1 MINKELAKI
10 FYQIAEFLELEGER
24 FKSQAY
30 EKVALILETMSQDV
44 KEIYEKGGKEA
55 LKEIKGVG
63 ESIAEKIEEYIK
75 TGKIQYYEDF
85 KKKLPFDLDQLV
97 QVEGLG
103 PKKAKVLYEKLKIK
117 NLKDLEEAAR
127 KHKIRNLFGFGEKT
141 ERNILQA
148 IEFLKKSTGRFLL
161 GEILPLA
168 REIEERL
175 KSLKE
180 VKEISMAG
188 SLRRRKET
196 IGDVDFLVISSNP
209 QKVMDFFVSLPG
221 VVKIWGK
228 GSTRSSV
235 RMKEGFDVDL
245 RILPAKSYGAG
256 LQYFTGSKEHNIFL
270 RRIAI
275 EKGFKLSEYGL
286 FKGKKMIAG
295 EREEDIY
302 HALGM
307 DWIPPEMRENQGEIE
322 MALSHSLPKIIDL
335 KDIKGD
341 LHCHSDWDGGENSI
355 EEISFQAQKMGYSFV
370 GIADHTKFLK
380 IEHGLDEKT
389 LRKRNAFIDKL
400 NSKLKNKN
408 FRILKSCEANIL
420 PDGRL
425 DISDSVLKELDVVI
439 AGVHSSF
446 KMTKEKMTERI
457 IRAMKNPNVDIISHP
472 TGRILKKRDEYQI
485 DFEKILR
492 VAKEFKVVL
501 EINSWP
507 ERLDLSAENIR
518 RAKKEGVKMVINSD
532 SHNVDQMRFIEYGV
546 YQARRGFAEKEDII
560 NTWSLDRMLNF
571 FKNKK

>member
-10 FYQIAEFLELEGER
+10 FYQIAEFLELEGEK

-30 EKVALILETMSQDV
+30 EKVALILETMSQDI
-44 KEIYEKGGKEA
+44 KEIYEKGGRGA

-85 KKKLPFDLDQLV
+85 KKKLPFNLDELTK
-97 QVEGLG
+97 VEGLG
-103 PKKAKVLYEKLKIK
+103 PKRAKVLYEKLGVK
-117 NLKDLEEAAR
+117 NLKDLEGAAK
-127 KHKIRNLFGFGEKT
+127 KHKIRGLFGFGEKT

-148 IEFLKKSTGRFLL
+148 INFLKKSTGRFLL

-168 REIEERL
+168 REIEEKL

-180 VKEISMAG
+180 VKEISIAG
-188 SLRRRKET
+188 SLRRKKET
-196 IGDVDFLVISSNP
+196 IGDVDFLVISSDP
-209 QKVMDFFVSLPG
+209 QKVMDFFVSLPD
-221 VVKIWGK
+221 VIKVWGK
-228 GSTRSSV
+228 GPTRSSI
-235 RMKEGFDVDL
+235 RTKEGFDVDL
-245 RILPAKSYGAG
+245 RILPQKSYGAG

-286 FKGKKMIAG
+286 FKGKKMVAG
-295 EREEDIY
+295 QNEEDIY
-302 HALGM
+302 HTLGM

-355 EEISFQAQKMGYSFV
+355 EEIAQRAKEMGYSFV
-370 GIADHTKFLK
+370 GISDHTKFLK
-380 IEHGLDEKT
+380 IEHGLDERT
-389 LRKRNAFIDKL
+389 LRRRNAFIDKL
-400 NSKLKNKN
+400 NLKFKNKG
-408 FRILKSCEANIL
+408 FKILKACEANIL
-420 PDGRL
+420 SDGRL
-425 DISDSVLKELDVVI
+425 DISDNALKELDVVI
-439 AGVHSSF
+439 AGIHSSF

-457 IRAMKNPNVDIISHP
+457 IRAMKNPYLNIISHP

-485 DFEKILR
+485 DFDKVLR
-492 VAKEFKVVL
+492 AAKEFGVVL

-518 RAKKEGVKMVINSD
+518 RAKKGGVKMVINSD
-532 SHNVDQMRFIEYGV
+532 SHQIDQMRFMEYGV

-560 NTWSLDRMLNF
+560 NTWPLEQMIDFL
-571 FKNKK
+571 KK

>member
-10 FYQIAEFLELEGER
+10 FYQIAEFLELEGEK

-30 EKVALILETMSQDV
+30 EKAALMLETMSQDV

-75 TGKIQYYEDF
+75 TGKIKYYEDF
-85 KKKLPFDLDQLV
+85 KKKLPFNLDELTK
-97 QVEGLG
+97 VEGLG
-103 PKKAKVLYEKLKIK
+103 PKRAKFLYEKLGIK
-117 NLKDLEEAAR
+117 NLKDLEEAVK
-127 KHKIRNLFGFGEKT
+127 KHKIRGLFGFGEKT

-148 IEFLKKSTGRFLL
+148 INFLKKSTGRFLL

-168 REIEERL
+168 REIEEKL

-188 SLRRRKET
+188 SLRRKKET
-196 IGDVDFLVISSNP
+196 IGDVDLLVISSNP
-209 QKVMDFFVSLPG
+209 QKVMDFFVSLPN
-221 VVKIWGK
+221 VIKVWGK
-228 GSTRSSV
+228 GPTRSSV
-235 RMKEGFDVDL
+235 RTKEGFDVDL
-245 RILPAKSYGAG
+245 RILPEKSYGAG

-286 FKGKKMIAG
+286 FKGKKMVAG
-295 EREEDIY
+295 KNEEDIY

-355 EEISFQAQKMGYSFV
+355 EEIAQRAREMGYSFV
-370 GIADHTKFLK
+370 GISDHTKFLK
-380 IEHGLDEKT
+380 IEHGLDERALK
-389 LRKRNAFIDKL
+389 KRNAFIDKL
-400 NSKLKNKN
+400 NLKFKNKGLK
-408 FRILKSCEANIL
+408 ILKSCEANIL
-420 PDGRL
+420 NDGRL
-425 DISDSVLKELDVVI
+425 DISDSVLKELDLVI
-439 AGVHSSF
+439 AGIHSNF

-457 IRAMKNPNVDIISHP
+457 IRAMKNPYLNIISHP
-472 TGRILKKRDEYQI
+472 TGRILKRRDEYQI
-485 DFEKILR
+485 DFDKILR
-492 VAKEFKVVL
+492 AAKEFKVVL

-532 SHNVDQMRFIEYGV
+532 SHQIDQMRFIEYGV

-560 NTWSLDRMLNF
+560 NTWPLEKMLDFL
-571 FKNKK
+571 KK